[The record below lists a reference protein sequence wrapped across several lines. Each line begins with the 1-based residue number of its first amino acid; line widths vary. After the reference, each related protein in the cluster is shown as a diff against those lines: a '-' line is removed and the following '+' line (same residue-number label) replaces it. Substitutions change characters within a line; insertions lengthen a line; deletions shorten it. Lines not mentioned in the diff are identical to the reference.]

1 MYRNMCRYNIAI
13 DDALMEEVKPHIGK
27 DVEIQSWLEEMLHK
41 ALMSYAAQFAS
52 MPQNHSEQIYR
63 QLEALGDT
71 PEGFFNLHTVLK
83 PSHYTAEE
91 LRDEY
96 ISEKYGV

>member
-1 MYRNMCRYNIAI
+1 MCRYNLAV
-13 DDALMEEVKPHIGK
+13 DDVLMEEVKPHIGK
-27 DVEIQSWLEEMLHK
+27 DIAVQKWLEEMLHK
-41 ALMSYAAQFAS
+41 ALLSYAEQFAS
-52 MPQNHSEQIYR
+52 VPRNRSERICQ
-63 QLEALGDT
+63 QVQALGDT

-83 PSHYTAEE
+83 PSNYTAED